1 MLAVILVLALVAIPV
16 VFLRGHSEGATGES
30 AFQGRGQESQ
40 ATENSTRLTAV
51 EETRP
56 AVEEPGDDTGLESF
70 IRNSTGSQVTY
81 HRLSDGFHTGTAT
94 ERFARPALSLI
105 KLYIAD
111 YVLKHG
117 TLAEQYEAVA
127 MISSSDDASA
137 EELYERY
144 PEAIEATAR
153 EYGLLS
159 TRGDERWGYS
169 VTSTYD
175 VAKFIA
181 QLLEDDPTS
190 PILVAMA
197 QASPVAADGYGQDF
211 GTSEL
216 PGVIG
221 TKWGW
226 SDDRQLHSSV
236 SFGEDF
242 VVAAAVTGSADDL
255 TRLVE
260 NQLTDVVEE
269 GEESED

>member
-1 MLAVILVLALVAIPV
+1 MTAVLAVVFVLALGAIPV
-16 VFLRGHSEGATGES
+16 VVLQGSSDSGSAGEQEAQSAPRTTTDEAGASTSVAEVADTDNRLG
-30 AFQGRGQESQ
+30 AF
-40 ATENSTRLTAV
+40 V
-51 EETRP
+51 E
-56 AVEEPGDDTGLESF
+56 
-70 IRNSTGSQVTY
+70 NSTGSQVSY
-81 HRLSDGFHTGTAT
+81 FRLSDGYHTGTAT

-111 YVLKHG
+111 YVLEHG
-117 TLAEQYEAVA
+117 TLTERYEAIE

-144 PEAIEATAR
+144 PESVEETAR
-153 EYGLLS
+153 KYGLLS

-175 VAKFIA
+175 VVKFVA
-181 QLLEDDPTS
+181 TLLEEDPTS

-197 QASPVAADGYGQDF
+197 QASPVATDGYGQDF

-226 SDDRQLHSSV
+226 SDDRELHSSV
-236 SFGEDF
+236 SFGENF

-255 TRLVE
+255 TQLVE
-260 NQLTDVVEE
+260 RQLTDEVREAV
-269 GEESED
+269 G